1 MKAVKHPLVTI
12 YIPSHNYG
20 RFLTEAIE
28 SVLRQSIDSW
38 ELLLLNEN
46 SSDNSRE
53 IMDLY
58 GGNQKIKIFDTNG
71 IGLPSVANFALDKA
85 KGKYII
91 RLDADDVF
99 DENILLVLSN
109 YLERDPSIS
118 LVFPD
123 YFLMDEHGSI
133 YAQERRQPFY
143 YQNHM
148 LDIPPHG
155 ACTMVVTKV
164 LQEVGGYRT
173 DLGAQDGFDLW
184 NKIKKNYKSANVN
197 IPLFY
202 YRQHGKNLTGD
213 KEIILNA
220 KREIKKYF
228 SIEKIQKHRPII
240 AIIPCRENY
249 DFTPNLWKQEIKEK
263 SLLDIA
269 IERCIDSELF
279 DHIVVTS
286 DNIETEAY
294 ISKFN
299 DSRIVFKQRLSD
311 TTIRSRPIAH
321 TIGDIISE
329 LDPDYHG
336 ITALS
341 ILQAP
346 FITTR
351 TMEEVIYSLV
361 LNEADSSILVREM
374 SSVLFERTS
383 HGLSQI
389 NRKGFLLSDF
399 DILYQDL
406 GSCIAST
413 NQNIAKGRMVGSS
426 VVSTVSPENETH
438 YINNAQDLKV
448 SKYLMEKA

>member
-1 MKAVKHPLVTI
+1 
-12 YIPSHNYG
+12 
-20 RFLTEAIE
+20 
-28 SVLRQSIDSW
+28 
-38 ELLLLNEN
+38 
-46 SSDNSRE
+46 
-53 IMDLY
+53 MDLY

-184 NKIKKNYKSANVN
+184 NKIKKNYRSANIN

-213 KEIILNA
+213 KKIILNA
-220 KREIKKYF
+220 KREIKKDF

-249 DFTPNLWKQEIKEK
+249 DFTPNLWKQKISEK

-269 IERCIDSELF
+269 IERCIASELF
-279 DHIVVTS
+279 DHIVITS
-286 DNIETEAY
+286 DNAEVESYLA
-294 ISKFN
+294 KFN
-299 DSRIVFKQRLSD
+299 DPRIIFKQRLSD
-311 TTIRSRPIAH
+311 TTIRSRPVAH
-321 TIGDIISE
+321 TIGDIISK